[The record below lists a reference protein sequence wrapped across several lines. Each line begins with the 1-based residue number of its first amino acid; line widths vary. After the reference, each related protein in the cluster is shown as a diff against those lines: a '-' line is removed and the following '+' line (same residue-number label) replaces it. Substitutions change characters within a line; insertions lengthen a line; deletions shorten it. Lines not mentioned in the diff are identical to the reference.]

1 MILGYNNPI
10 VDEAA
15 RKQLNLGNTVSIA
28 SPMMIEL
35 AETLVDLVS
44 IADWSLFGKNGA
56 DSTSLA
62 VMVSRQETGKQKILK
77 M

>member
-1 MILGYNNPI
+1 
-10 VDEAA
+10 
-15 RKQLNLGNTVSIA
+15 
-28 SPMMIEL
+28 MIEL

-62 VMVSRQETGKQKILK
+62 VMVSRQKTRQAKNIKNKRWISWLK
-77 M
+77 